1 MKNIFYSLRNLS
13 NRYKKNNRI
22 IDGNTTV
29 KDVVYSVV
37 LGLLKSILWILLPSL
52 LLYNLSIYPF
62 IYQLMPI
69 WIYIIVNVFIYLS
82 IYYYYK
88 HLKLRVNEIKDLN
101 TKLLLIMEFMFSLFV
116 TTIILIIFLSFV

>member
-101 TKLLLIMEFMFSLFV
+101 TKLLLNMEFMFSLFV
-116 TTIILIIFLSFV
+116 TTVILIIFLSFV

>member
-22 IDGNTTV
+22 IDGNTAV

-101 TKLLLIMEFMFSLFV
+101 TKLLLNMEFMFSLFV

>member
-1 MKNIFYSLRNLS
+1 MKNIFYSLRNLL

-22 IDGNTTV
+22 IDGHTTV

-69 WIYIIVNVFIYLS
+69 WIYIIVNVFLYLS

-101 TKLLLIMEFMFSLFV
+101 TRLLLNMEFMFSLFV
-116 TTIILIIFLSFV
+116 TTVILIIFLSFV

>member
-1 MKNIFYSLRNLS
+1 MKNIFYSLRNLL

-22 IDGNTTV
+22 IDGHTTV

-101 TKLLLIMEFMFSLFV
+101 TKLLLNMEFMFSLFV
-116 TTIILIIFLSFV
+116 TTVILIIFLSFV

>member
-101 TKLLLIMEFMFSLFV
+101 TKLLLNMEFMFSLFV
-116 TTIILIIFLSFV
+116 TTTILIIFLSFV

>member
-1 MKNIFYSLRNLS
+1 MKNIFYSLRNLL

-101 TKLLLIMEFMFSLFV
+101 TKLLLNMEFMFSLFV

>member
-101 TKLLLIMEFMFSLFV
+101 TKLLLNMEFMFSLFV

>member
-1 MKNIFYSLRNLS
+1 MKNIFYSLRNLL

-101 TKLLLIMEFMFSLFV
+101 TKLLLNMEFMFSLFV
-116 TTIILIIFLSFV
+116 TTIILIIFFSFV

>member
-1 MKNIFYSLRNLS
+1 MKNIFYSLRNLL

-101 TKLLLIMEFMFSLFV
+101 TKLLLNMEFMFSLFV
-116 TTIILIIFLSFV
+116 TTTILIIFLSFV

>member
-1 MKNIFYSLRNLS
+1 MKNIFYSLRNLL
-13 NRYKKNNRI
+13 NRYKKNNRV

-101 TKLLLIMEFMFSLFV
+101 TKLLLNMEFMFSLFV